1 MYENLTKGEAILK
14 GCDVMKKER
23 EKELS
28 PTPLNPVFGIEMN
41 LDGFQNE
48 PNDGSAD
55 INEKE

>member
-1 MYENLTKGEAILK
+1 
-14 GCDVMKKER
+14 MKIER

-41 LDGFQNE
+41 RIELQNE

>member
-1 MYENLTKGEAILK
+1 
-14 GCDVMKKER
+14 MKKER

-41 LDGFQNE
+41 RNDLQNE